1 MTRYPFRADLKAP
14 ARLNLPDFSNPK
26 LAFAVRVLVKNL
38 LAQTRDFTPP
48 PGVCLRLI
56 EVSSWDGAQIECLVL
71 EPADESAP
79 LPGMLYCHGGGFF
92 LPLQPMML
100 QLACRYAAALQMRV
114 FLPEYRLLPEAPAPA
129 AFEDC
134 LAVWREMTAQAD
146 ALGLDAGRLLLY
158 GESAGGT
165 LAAGLAQRLCAEEG
179 PRPAGQL
186 LIYPVL
192 DDRCGCYPSMERY
205 ANAAWPRHSNE
216 YMWREY
222 LRELPE
228 AVAPLVPMRAAPAD
242 LARLPAAYIEPQ
254 EIDTLHDEAA
264 AYAEAL
270 RDAGTT
276 VEVNEVPGSY
286 HGFDA
291 DTENLFVQAVVGRR
305 IRAMRAML
313 DNINEGARI

>member
-56 EVSSWDGAQIECLVL
+56 EVSSWDDAQIECLVL

-100 QLACRYAAALQMRV
+100 QLACRYATALQMRV

-228 AVAPLVPMRAAPAD
+228 AVAPLVPMQAAPAD

>member
-1 MTRYPFRADLKAP
+1 
-14 ARLNLPDFSNPK
+14 
-26 LAFAVRVLVKNL
+26 
-38 LAQTRDFTPP
+38 
-48 PGVCLRLI
+48 
-56 EVSSWDGAQIECLVL
+56 
-71 EPADESAP
+71 
-79 LPGMLYCHGGGFF
+79 
-92 LPLQPMML
+92 
-100 QLACRYAAALQMRV
+100 MRV

-134 LAVWREMTAQAD
+134 LAVWRGMTAQAD
-146 ALGLDAGRLLLY
+146 ALGLDAGCLLLY
-158 GESAGGT
+158 GESAGGA

-192 DDRCGCYPSMERY
+192 DDRCGRYPSMERY
-205 ANAAWPRHSNE
+205 ADAAWPRHSNE

-228 AVAPLVPMRAAPAD
+228 AGAPLVPMRAAPAD

-254 EIDTLHDEAA
+254 EIDTLRDEAA

-291 DTENLFVQAVVGRR
+291 DTENPFVQAVVGRR
-305 IRAMRAML
+305 ICAMRAML